1 MKNLITYLKTLWGA
15 WGNLQSNDVI
25 CDRRLTVGS
34 PSGLDAKWKQNPFMR
49 FAAVFALVLVIGVGN
64 VWGETIRTGWTL
76 CTSPSDLTSG
86 GTYIIAYST
95 SSSSFSE
102 IHPMRNEY
110 SGNCDGSAESYIYA
124 GSTSGASGNTTFDL
138 SSGSTGNT
146 SPYEVTIVTG
156 SSSGKIAIRLS
167 NGKYIG
173 FYGTSNNNLRL
184 YDAVNTNS
192 SFTPSFSGS
201 LCDLVNVQYT
211 GRQFRYNSSSP
222 RFSNYNG
229 QQKVY
234 IYKKAITCTLSSI
247 SLNTTSVQKTFCVG
261 ESFNYTGLLTTAT
274 YTGGCANATVPPTS
288 VSSPNMASA
297 GEKTVTVSYTEGGVT
312 KTATYTITVQAKYT
326 VTWMVN
332 GSSYSAGTPTTQVCP
347 GSHVTSLPTA
357 PNPASYCGD
366 VFVGWTDEE
375 YSGNSA
381 PTHLYKTASEFPNAT
396 DNQTFYA
403 VFADYEN

>member
-1 MKNLITYLKTLWGA
+1 MISNNSLSKSMCVSY
-15 WGNLQSNDVI
+15 LQSSNMSHDGRSTVVRLSFD
-25 CDRRLTVGS
+25 CRSKLLKLVTVLALLLTV
-34 PSGLDAKWKQNPFMR
+34 
-49 FAAVFALVLVIGVGN
+49 GVGN

-110 SGNCDGSAESYIYA
+110 YGDCDGSATSYIYA
-124 GSTSGASGNTTFDL
+124 GSTSGESGSTTFNL
-138 SSGSTGNT
+138 SSGSTGDT

-173 FYGTSNNNLRL
+173 FYNTGKNNLRL

-192 SFTPSFSGS
+192 SFTPTVSSSKFS
-201 LCDLVNVQYT
+201 LANVQNT
-211 GRQFRYNSSSP
+211 SRYFKYNTSSP
-222 RFSNYNG
+222 RFSNYASNTQNTSG
-229 QQKVY
+229 VY
-234 IYKKAITCTLSSI
+234 IYKKSVTCTLSSI

-261 ESFNYTGLLTTAT
+261 ESFNYTGLVTTAT
-274 YTGGCANATVPPTS
+274 YTGGCANATVTPTS

-357 PNPASYCGD
+357 PDPASYCGE
-366 VFVGWTDEE
+366 VFAGWTDDE
-375 YSGNSA
+375 YSGDSA
-381 PTHLYKTASEFPNAT
+381 PTHLYKIASEFPNAT
-396 DNQTFYA
+396 SNQVFYA
-403 VFADYEN
+403 VFADYVD

>member
-1 MKNLITYLKTLWGA
+1 MKTKFLKRVLW
-15 WGNLQSNDVI
+15 LMIPLLSI
-25 CDRRLTVGS
+25 FTT
-34 PSGLDAKWKQNPFMR
+34 
-49 FAAVFALVLVIGVGN
+49 N

-76 CTSPSDLTSG
+76 CTSTSDLTSG
-86 GTYIIAYST
+86 GTYIIAYS
-95 SSSSFSE
+95 SSASSFSA

-110 SGNCDGSAESYIYA
+110 AGACDGTTTSYMYA
-124 GSTSGASGNTTFDL
+124 GSTSGASGSTTFNL
-138 SSGSTGNT
+138 SSGSTGDT

-192 SFTPSFSGS
+192 SFTPSFSS
-201 LCDLVNVQYT
+201 SQCDLVNVQYT

-229 QQKVY
+229 QTKFY
-234 IYKKAITCTLSSI
+234 IYKKSVTCTLSSI
-247 SLNTTSVQKTFCVG
+247 SLNTTSVQKTFCVD
-261 ESFNYTGLLTTAT
+261 ESFNYTRLVTTAT
-274 YTGGCANATVPPTS
+274 YTGGCANATVTPTS

-312 KTATYTITVQAKYT
+312 KTATYTITVNAKYS

-347 GSHVTSLPTA
+347 GTHVTSLPTA
-357 PNPASYCGD
+357 PSTATYCGD
-366 VFVGWTDEE
+366 KFVGWTTAE

-381 PTHLYKTASEFPNAT
+381 PTPLYKTASEFPNA
-396 DNQTFYA
+396 DGNQTFYA
-403 VFADYEN
+403 VFADYDE

>member
-1 MKNLITYLKTLWGA
+1 MKTKFLKRVLW
-15 WGNLQSNDVI
+15 LMI
-25 CDRRLTVGS
+25 PLLTI
-34 PSGLDAKWKQNPFMR
+34 FTT
-49 FAAVFALVLVIGVGN
+49 N

-86 GTYIIAYST
+86 GTYIIAYS
-95 SSSSFSE
+95 SSTSSFSA

-110 SGNCDGSAESYIYA
+110 AGDCDGTATSYMYA
-124 GSTSGASGNTTFDL
+124 GSTSGSSGNTTFNL
-138 SSGSTGNT
+138 SSGSTGDT

-156 SSSGKIAIRLS
+156 SSSGKIAIQLS

-184 YDAVNTNS
+184 YDEVNTNS
-192 SFTPSFSGS
+192 SFTPTASSSKFTLS
-201 LCDLVNVQYT
+201 NVANT
-211 GRQFRYNSSSP
+211 TRYFKYNTSSP
-222 RFSNYNG
+222 RFSNYASNTQNTSG
-229 QQKVY
+229 VY
-234 IYKKAITCTLSSI
+234 IYKKAIICTLSSI
-247 SLNTTSVQKTFCVG
+247 SLNTTNVQKTFCVG
-261 ESFNYTGLLTTAT
+261 ETFNSTGLVTTAK
-274 YTGGCANATVPPTS
+274 YSGGCSDATVTPAS
-288 VSSPNMASA
+288 VTVPSGAMNSA
-297 GEKTVTVSYTEGGVT
+297 GTKTVTVSYTEGGVT

-332 GSSYSAGTPTTQVCP
+332 GSSYTTGNPDTQVCP
-347 GSHVTSLPTA
+347 GSHVTALPTD
-357 PNPASYCGD
+357 PSPASYCGD

-396 DNQTFYA
+396 GNQTFYA